1 MAANSPAPI
10 DPEEVERVIA
20 VPWRVVGN
28 SVHAD
33 FLTRDMVTGGQF
45 VARVI
50 DVAEELNHHPDIDLR
65 YATIHFELSTH
76 SVGTLTALDVEL
88 AGQISA
94 IATELGADPA

>member
-1 MAANSPAPI
+1 MAATNPTPI
-10 DPEEVERVIA
+10 DPAEVERVIA
-20 VPWRVVGN
+20 VPWRIVGN
-28 SVHAD
+28 AVHAD
-33 FLTRDMVTGGQF
+33 YLTRNMVTGGKF

-50 DVAEELNHHPDIDLR
+50 DAAEELNHHPDIDLR

-94 IATELGADPA
+94 IATELDVEPA